1 MLILSTTTDI
11 VQVVS
16 SSTADLEVSA
26 DFIDFDG
33 TNGVPGRQHTKITTA
48 TTTTVV
54 AAPAAGFYRNIKTL
68 TVRNKHASTSNTATV
83 RKDLNGTNYE
93 YVSWALAA
101 GESLQFG
108 DEGWQCFDS
117 LGNLK
122 TAYSDPRLLTQILSS
137 TVTNATTTAAEI
149 TGMAKAL
156 SIGIWVFEYFI
167 RYRSDTTTTGIK
179 FSVDF
184 SGTTTSIVYWGEIV
198 SATSTASDALADQD
212 VLTATMGLLNADAAR
227 AGSSAATMVTAGV
240 DTINVDCLFIIR
252 GKVDVS
258 VAGNIRLWH
267 ASEVATTTSV
277 MLNSALRLTRVS

>member
-1 MLILSTTTDI
+1 MLILALTTDI
-11 VQVVS
+11 VEVIS
-16 SSTADLEVSA
+16 SSTADLEVNA
-26 DFIDFDG
+26 EFIDFDG
-33 TNGVPGRQHTKITTA
+33 VNGVPGCQSTKITSA

-54 AAPAAGFYRNIKTL
+54 AAPASSNYRNIKTL
-68 TVRNKHASTSNTATV
+68 TIRNKHASTANTVTV
-83 RKDLNGTNYE
+83 QKDRNGTNYE
-93 YVSWALAA
+93 YVSWVLNA
-101 GESLQFG
+101 GETLQHG
-108 DEGWQCFDS
+108 DEGWQIFDS

-122 TAYSDPRLLTQILSS
+122 TAYTDPRLGVQLLSS

-149 TGMAKAL
+149 TGLAKPLA
-156 SIGIWVFEYFI
+156 IGIWIFEYFI

-198 SATSTASDALADQD
+198 SALSTASDANADQD

-258 VAGNIRLWH
+258 VAGNLRLWH

-277 MLNSALRLTRVS
+277 MLNSALRVTKVS